1 MLSHRSRH
9 GWDKFCSLHAAATHS
24 PQLTCALNDCE
35 VLADDVAF
43 AQHQGGAAK
52 VKAEDRKRGWI
63 SDMDSDTSSDTDDEP
78 RSSLDDELWRQRSVT
93 ATKVS
98 AHLDQLIHDRLNNM
112 RRFEMT
118 EQRIVRLEACIGE
131 LTMMMIQMQHK

>member
-1 MLSHRSRH
+1 MTSHLLSIKAVQPRLKLKTAR
-9 GWDKFCSLHAAATHS
+9 
-24 PQLTCALNDCE
+24 
-35 VLADDVAF
+35 
-43 AQHQGGAAK
+43 GA
-52 VKAEDRKRGWI
+52 GFPN
-63 SDMDSDTSSDTDDEP
+63 MDSDTSSDTDDEP

-93 ATKVS
+93 ATKVPV
-98 AHLDQLIHDRLNNM
+98 HLDQLIHDRLNNM